1 MQFQENYKFKSK
13 PCDYLYLI
21 VALNYTFL
29 LTRSE
34 VIQKN
39 RCLKLLKY
47 SAYLSQSFELRFGRY
62 TLCNKTC
69 VLLCSWW
76 IRHTF
81 FVRFIRGFLSINNIG
96 THPPPILRLSD
107 GGHFENLALL
117 PLLDKKLK
125 KIVIFDG
132 SCNPGN
138 EKYADSLLTALK
150 LAREKL
156 HCSFVGISGRDINE
170 DIRVEFLKM
179 ESKQR
184 PRSYRF
190 KVQYYDQAGDFVS
203 DGEIRFVAPR
213 HPSES
218 KPLIPETKQPKP
230 WKDFD
235 IQLDSDK
242 WGKSPELTDIEAD
255 RLTFCCC
262 SRCHCY
268 GRSCCSCR
276 CISERLLG
284 KFPHH
289 ITANQFFTPDIF
301 SAYHREGYAACVEAG
316 VAEFLKPQSPQDS

>member
-1 MQFQENYKFKSK
+1 MQINH
-13 PCDYLYLI
+13 
-21 VALNYTFL
+21 TFL
-29 LTRSE
+29 LPWGKA
-34 VIQKN
+34 IQKN
-39 RCLKLLKY
+39 RSIKLLKY
-47 SAYLSQSFELRFGRY
+47 FAYLSQSFELCFGRY

-132 SCNPGN
+132 SCNPGD

-156 HCSFVGISGRDINE
+156 HCSFVGMNDRDINE
-170 DIRVEFLKM
+170 DIRVRFLKM
-179 ESKQR
+179 NSKQR

-190 KVQYYDQAGDFVS
+190 KVQYYDQADIKLS
-203 DGEIRFVAPR
+203 DGEILFVAPR

-218 KPLIPETKQPKP
+218 IPLKERPKT
-230 WKDFD
+230 
-235 IQLDSDK
+235 
-242 WGKSPELTDIEAD
+242 G
-255 RLTFCCC
+255 
-262 SRCHCY
+262 
-268 GRSCCSCR
+268 
-276 CISERLLG
+276 
-284 KFPHH
+284 
-289 ITANQFFTPDIF
+289 
-301 SAYHREGYAACVEAG
+301 
-316 VAEFLKPQSPQDS
+316 